1 MNRITVGRMMVEAR
15 KVFSD
20 EIWELP
26 LDGFS
31 LFKKRLVQFIKL
43 MKIVF
48 NEFAKN
54 RMGFQC
60 VALSYFGALAVI
72 PLVAFVFAVSGG
84 LGLEDKLRD
93 MLFSYIPTD
102 PEFLNVIMDKAG
114 NIIDTAQSSGVGLIS
129 ALLFFWTVI
138 WLMFQVERVFNNV
151 WGIRK
156 IPRKIYLRFSF
167 YLGALLLTPFLVM
180 LFGTGIAL
188 YSNVTSLIGIS
199 IHIKDVSFFV
209 SILGHF
215 VMFVFAVFLF
225 TIMYKYIPAT
235 FVSTRSA
242 FWSALVAAFIFVI
255 FQHLYLHTQAF
266 MSRLNGV
273 YGAIAAIP
281 LFLMWMNYSWQIII
295 YGAQLCYG
303 LQHIDDYNIPE
314 GRLQDFTPM
323 RDRLKKEFEEDIL
336 EEQK

>member
-1 MNRITVGRMMVEAR
+1 MNRITVGRIVVEAR

-43 MKIVF
+43 LKIVF

-72 PLVAFVFAVSGG
+72 PLVAFVFAVTGG

-93 MLFSYIPTD
+93 ILFSSLPTD

-114 NIIDTAQSSGVGLIS
+114 NIISTARSSGVGLIS

-156 IPRKIYLRFSF
+156 IPRKMYLRFSF
-167 YLGALLLTPFLVM
+167 YFGALLITPFLVM

-188 YSNVTSLIGIS
+188 YSNLTSLIGLS
-199 IHIKDVSFFV
+199 IHIKDVSFLV
-209 SILGHF
+209 SALGHF
-215 VMFVFAVFLF
+215 VMFVFAVLLF
-225 TIMYKYIPAT
+225 TVMYKYIPAT
-235 FVSTRSA
+235 FVKSRSA
-242 FWSALVAAFIFVI
+242 FWAALVAAFIFVV

-303 LQHIDDYNIPE
+303 LQHIDDYNIPD

-323 RDRLKKEFEEDIL
+323 IDRIKKELEEDTE